1 MARGRLRRRRLHLAE
16 APAFL
21 PLPQGAAPLSV
32 TSLPQAATM
41 LPDWLLDRPALRDYF
56 DLLTIEREGNRYVEE
71 GLALFLRRYRPK
83 APLQAVTAVVRALG
97 TSVMSPGI
105 PNETG

>member
-21 PLPQGAAPLSV
+21 PLPQ
-32 TSLPQAATM
+32 AATM
-41 LPDWLLDRPALRDYF
+41 LPDWLLDRPALREYF

-83 APLQAVTAVVRALG
+83 APVQAVTAVVRALG

>member
-32 TSLPQAATM
+32 ASLPQAATM
-41 LPDWLLDRPALRDYF
+41 RPDWLLDRAALRDYF
-56 DLLTIEREGNRYVEE
+56 DFLTIELEGARYVEE
-71 GLALFLRRYRPK
+71 GLALFLRRYRPQ

-97 TSVMSPGI
+97 I
-105 PNETG
+105 P